1 MHIWCYFE
9 DISPKKKKKIE
20 GTIYVSTTN
29 VQGFI
34 YFFGIFYLKI
44 GKFYTFFQLGK
55 GPIMGPKIS
64 PGKSLVHLLAVI
76 FCGTGV

>member
-1 MHIWCYFE
+1 M
-9 DISPKKKKKIE
+9 
-20 GTIYVSTTN
+20 IYVSTTN

-34 YFFGIFYLKI
+34 YYFGIFYLKI

-64 PGKSLVHLLAVI
+64 PGKSLLGQYWYSRVDITSYPMPQKSLIV
-76 FCGTGV
+76 